1 MTYRVDVRPEPQ
13 KFLRKLRDEELA
25 ARLVA
30 AMRALASNPRPTGCK
45 KLKGN
50 DLWRIRVSDYRILY
64 QIHDRVLVVLVVS
77 IGHRSDVYR

>member
-1 MTYRVDVRPEPQ
+1 VTYRVDVRPEPQ
-13 KFLRKLRDEELA
+13 KFLRKLCDQVLA

-30 AMRALASNPRPTGCK
+30 AMRALANDPRPSGCK

-50 DLWRIRVSDYRILY
+50 ELWRIRVGDYRIIY